1 MVPFPCTES
10 WPAEWASGMRLWT
23 RCLPSTSCWLADR
36 CKWLTSPIR
45 CRITTTLKIFSVQRR
60 ARRKGGHESLWSQR
74 WRIFPGGSIPVR
86 LSPRLP
92 TTQLGKPI
100 CLYGWPTWMAYD
112 DFLFPF
118 YLREELE
125 GRAGGNP
132 SFNTGV
138 DYTKQ
143 LKSSAN
149 YGEVVA
155 LYQAAGLNLDGDL
168 ATLNATTRIAADP
181 GALTYLT
188 NNIIFNGQ
196 LSVPV
201 LTLHTT
207 GDGLVPV
214 EVEKAYST
222 VVREAGNKT

>member
-1 MVPFPCTES
+1 
-10 WPAEWASGMRLWT
+10 
-23 RCLPSTSCWLADR
+23 
-36 CKWLTSPIR
+36 
-45 CRITTTLKIFSVQRR
+45 
-60 ARRKGGHESLWSQR
+60 
-74 WRIFPGGSIPVR
+74 
-86 LSPRLP
+86 
-92 TTQLGKPI
+92 
-100 CLYGWPTWMAYD
+100 MAYD

-188 NNIIFNGQ
+188 KNIIFNGQ

-214 EVEKAYST
+214 EVAKAHST
-222 VVREAGNKT
+222 VVREAVNKTLLPETFVHRAGHCEFTPAETITALRTLELRLTTGKWRDLGAWQLNNEADELGPAYHVLDINNTSLYTPPEFLTYQPLLFLRVYDAFTK